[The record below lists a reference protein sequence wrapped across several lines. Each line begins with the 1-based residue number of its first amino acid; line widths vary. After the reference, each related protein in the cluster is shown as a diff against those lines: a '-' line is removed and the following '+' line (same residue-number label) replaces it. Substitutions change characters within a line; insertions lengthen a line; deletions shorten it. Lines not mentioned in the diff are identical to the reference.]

1 MQIDVLFAFLT
12 SVLFLTLLP
21 GPDIIYVFFKSSTS
35 GFKEAAKLSIGLT
48 SGLLIHTL
56 FVVLGISALIKSN
69 QDYFELIKYFGF
81 IYFTYLALSQFI
93 NKNKRDNNRNEG
105 KNSFV
110 TGLLMNLLNPKVS
123 IFFIAFLPGFIFHH
137 DLDVNI
143 QFLILGFIFWLI
155 ATLIFFTISFF
166 SNFLKPKFEN
176 YMKSK
181 ESIFIQGIIFQS
193 IAFYILLG

>member
-21 GPDIIYVFFKSSTS
+21 GPDIIYVFYKSSTS

-93 NKNKRDNNRNEG
+93 NKNKRDDNRNEG

-123 IFFIAFLPGFIFHH
+123 IFFIAFLPGFIFHN

-193 IAFYILLG
+193 IAVYILLG